1 MNAHVASLVATGVAM
16 ATGSMTVH
24 HCRRLIRDGVS
35 MDDGGG
41 WTVLI
46 VLEFVVTMIAV
57 SAAINL

>member
-1 MNAHVASLVATGVAM
+1 MYAPVASLAATGVAM
-16 ATGSMTVH
+16 ATGSVTVH

-35 MDDGGG
+35 VDEGGG

-46 VLEFVVTMIAV
+46 VVEFVVTMIAV